1 MDCSGAFF
9 VITPGYLRSSQIHR
23 VPNDMS
29 DDFAG
34 LGSDRFDYMVRG
46 ISMAL
51 PTYTD
56 PIHTALTEKM
66 RCDKQVYIIGEDVG
80 AMRSVFRTAA

>member
-1 MDCSGAFF
+1 
-9 VITPGYLRSSQIHR
+9 
-23 VPNDMS
+23 
-29 DDFAG
+29 
-34 LGSDRFDYMVRG
+34 MVRG

-66 RCDKQVYIIGEDVG
+66 RRDKQVYIIGEDV